1 MRDTPQD
8 VHKKVLGRKGEKLA
22 AGYLKRRGYKILK
35 RNYRTPFGEAD
46 IVAQDGETVV
56 FCEVKARL
64 SDAFG
69 TPAEAV
75 ERHKRKR
82 YTDIARYFLMRAGE
96 NVPVRF
102 DVIEVE
108 GEEVNHIPAAFDGQ
122 GRV

>member
-1 MRDTPQD
+1 M
-8 VHKKVLGRKGEKLA
+8 
-22 AGYLKRRGYKILK
+22 
-35 RNYRTPFGEAD
+35 
-46 IVAQDGETVV
+46 V

-82 YTDIARYFLMRAGE
+82 YADIARYFLMRAGGD
-96 NVPVRF
+96 VPVRF
-102 DVIEVE
+102 DVLEVTGKE
-108 GEEVNHIPAAFDGQ
+108 IRHIPAAFDGQ

>member
-1 MRDTPQD
+1 M
-8 VHKKVLGRKGEKLA
+8 
-22 AGYLKRRGYKILK
+22 
-35 RNYRTPFGEAD
+35 
-46 IVAQDGETVV
+46 V

-82 YTDIARYFLMRAGE
+82 YADIARYFLMRAGV